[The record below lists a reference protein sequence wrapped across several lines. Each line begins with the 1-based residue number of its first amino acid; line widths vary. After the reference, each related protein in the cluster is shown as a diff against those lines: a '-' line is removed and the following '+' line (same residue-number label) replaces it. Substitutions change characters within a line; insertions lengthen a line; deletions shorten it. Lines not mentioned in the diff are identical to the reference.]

1 MMIEDN
7 KALAR
12 RANGMWATGNRD
24 VAEEVFTPQ
33 YVNHQASDV
42 GGGHTGRTLED
53 WKTLVADYHAAFGE
67 SRTRV
72 LMQIAE
78 GDLVATRWEF
88 TATQTG
94 TYLGHPPNGRTVTWT
109 GVQIDR
115 IEDGK
120 IAESWVDW
128 DMFRLFEELGLI
140 DRT

>member
-1 MMIEDN
+1 MTIEDN

-12 RANGMWATGNRD
+12 RANEMWATGNKE
-24 VAEEVFTPQ
+24 VAEDLFTPD
-33 YVNHQASDV
+33 YINHQASDV
-42 GGGHTGRTLED
+42 AGGHTGRTLED
-53 WKTLVADYHAAFGE
+53 WKALVADYHTAFGE

-78 GDLVATRWEF
+78 GDRVATRWEF

-94 TYLGHPPNGRTVTWT
+94 PYLDHPPTGRTVTWT

-115 IEDGK
+115 IENGR

-128 DMFRLFEELGLI
+128 DMFGLFEDLGLI
-140 DRT
+140 ART